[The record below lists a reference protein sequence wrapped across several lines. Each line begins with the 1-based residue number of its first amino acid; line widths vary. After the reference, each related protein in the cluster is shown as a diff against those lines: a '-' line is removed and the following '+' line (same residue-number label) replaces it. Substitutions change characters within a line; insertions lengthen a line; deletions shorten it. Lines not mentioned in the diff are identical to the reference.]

1 MTRRL
6 VKILTSVLFALL
18 VAVGSAN
25 AQSQAGPQGPEGEY
39 RRQLW
44 LLPSPERNVL
54 MRSTV
59 FRPPGAGPFPL
70 VVINHGSSQ
79 RLEQR
84 ASLSVPAFETMAQWF
99 AARGHAVVVPQRP
112 GHGETGGSYLEDQ
125 RGCDEAD
132 YHGSGLRTADSIAAA
147 IDYMT
152 GQPFVRRTGVV
163 VVGFSAGGWGALALA
178 SRNPRGV
185 AAVINFAG
193 GRGGRVNG
201 QAGNNCAPDRLVEA
215 ARAFGST
222 ARIPSLWLYAE
233 NDSFFPPALSKRMA
247 DAYRSAGGRVDY
259 QLVPPFGEEG
269 HRLMAEPLGVTVW
282 GPIVE
287 RFLSGVR
294 RQ

>member
-1 MTRRL
+1 MTRHS
-6 VKILTSVLFALL
+6 VKILTCVAFALL
-18 VAVGSAN
+18 VGAASLH
-25 AQSQAGPQGPEGEY
+25 AQSVPGPQGPETEQ

-44 LLPSPERNVL
+44 LIPSTERNVL

-84 ASLSVPAFETMAQWF
+84 ADQSVPAFVTMARWF
-99 AARGHAVVVPQRP
+99 VARGYAVVVPQRP

-125 RGCDEAD
+125 NGCEEAD
-132 YHGSGLRTADSIAAA
+132 FHGSGLRTADSIAAA

-152 GQPFVRRTGVV
+152 GQPFVRKTGVV
-163 VVGFSAGGWGALALA
+163 VVGTSAGGWGALALA

-201 QAGNNCAPDRLVEA
+201 EAGNNCAPSRLIEA
-215 ARAFGST
+215 ARAYGST
-222 ARIPSLWLYAE
+222 ARIPSLWIYAE
-233 NDSFFPPALSKRMA
+233 NDSYFTPTLSKRMA

-259 QLVPPFGEEG
+259 RLVPPFGAEG
-269 HRLMAEPLGVTVW
+269 HLLMQASDGAAVW

-287 RFLSGVR
+287 RFLAGKR
-294 RQ
+294 

>member
-1 MTRRL
+1 MTRRCA
-6 VKILTSVLFALL
+6 KILTNALFVLLIGLGA
-18 VAVGSAN
+18 
-25 AQSQAGPQGPEGEY
+25 AQAQPEAGPQGPEGEY

-44 LLPSPERNVL
+44 LIPSPERNVL

-84 ASLSVPAFETMAQWF
+84 AGVSVPVFETMAHWF
-99 AARGHAVVVPQRP
+99 VARGNAVAVPQRP

-132 YHGSGLRTADSIAAA
+132 YQGSGLRTADSIAAA
-147 IDYMT
+147 IDTMT
-152 GQPFVRRTGVV
+152 RQPFVRKTGVV
-163 VVGFSAGGWGALALA
+163 AVGFSAGGWGALALA

-185 AAVINFAG
+185 AAVINFSG

-201 QAGNNCAPDRLVEA
+201 QPGKNCAPDRLVEA
-215 ARAFGST
+215 ARAYGSA
-222 ARIPSLWLYAE
+222 ARIPSLWVYAE
-233 NDSFFPPALSKRMA
+233 NDSYFVPALSKRMA
-247 DAYRSAGGRVDY
+247 DAYRAAGGRVDY

-287 RFLSGVR
+287 RFLAGIR